1 MWERWERGG
10 WHRAKASKKR
20 PVRSPEQQ
28 TWGMGTINT
37 APGEGE
43 GMADAMGK
51 APVWVGETRSDRG
64 AQLRGC
70 VRLPG
75 RQHVSPGEEA
85 LRLKPHLA

>member
-1 MWERWERGG
+1 MGAVGTGG
-10 WHRAKASKKR
+10 VAQSKGLKKR

-28 TWGMGTINT
+28 AWGMGTTNA

-75 RQHVSPGEEA
+75 RRHVRPGEEA